1 MEGREAGS
9 PGEFIAGHM
18 DQAKSQWAAGEVAV
32 LLPGYL
38 LPVDL
43 LPGDHPYSAE
53 SRLAPRLP
61 ALHLVCF
68 LNTSMEQERT

>member
-38 LPVDL
+38 LP
-43 LPGDHPYSAE
+43 GDHPYSAE
-53 SRLAPRLP
+53 SGLAPRLP